1 MTAST
6 DWASVHKK
14 LQAAER
20 IKLEQQIKSG
30 ATPEAAPLTSRP
42 PYEGELTTA
51 PQQTNTASLTGAF
64 GGITLGELI
73 QTRQAVAPKPVEQK
87 LSPEEQRLLTEQ
99 NQARSTASCM
109 FDAMSNSERLT
120 HLSTLAIARGLA
132 APGNRGNQA
141 LIELQ
146 RDMADAQL
154 KLPIAIKRFTSSG
167 PDQFLGFF
175 GRQIEQYRGDLESGR
190 IVRVPY
196 VKELIKSIHES
207 LNIANSATLH
217 GHTGFGKTEI
227 AKIAGREYS
236 NGRDALVVRC
246 YQNMPIQDVMG
257 HKKLSE
263 SDQQRAALV
272 VEQIDAEVT
281 EWERSQGSA
290 VADDQRKE
298 ARAEIAARLCAK
310 GNVTVSEYVLGAAYK
325 AAKEGRVLILDEYNY
340 IPDGMRATLNDILTK
355 RPGEIIHVQEE
366 GSSFAVAEGFGVI
379 KTGNINTSG
388 SKTYNNRLPEDPA
401 QLERGYSKEVKGLPQ
416 QTDGRL
422 DQALSAEENQLFQ
435 IALAALLTK
444 EGAIYAPAAGGDT
457 SPLETVWR
465 LSQFA
470 KITQLAFCGELA
482 EDSPHRFQISG
493 VPADIKVDTM
503 LSQRGLIRVLEA
515 WMNRGYSVPI
525 DNLLYNEIIERT
537 LEPRQKAFFYQ
548 QAKLRGFFRSEDGW
562 PEDPTTTA
570 NWKGNF
576 SITPPS
582 ALAKEPGVQILVTP
596 DEVVQSIFGKAPER
610 TVWPDE
616 FKNVAAEQ
624 QDLGALK
631 LQLETFLEETKKEF
645 NTWKEELG
653 DLCPLT

>member
-1 MTAST
+1 MTTST
-6 DWASVHKK
+6 DWADVNKR
-14 LQAAER
+14 LQAAAR
-20 IKLEQQIKSG
+20 AKLEQQIKSD
-30 ATPEAAPLTSRP
+30 ATPLAPA
-42 PYEGELTTA
+42 TA
-51 PQQTNTASLTGAF
+51 DKPLLTGDF
-64 GGITLGELI
+64 GTLTLGDLI
-73 QTRQAVAPKPVEQK
+73 SARIATAPKPVEQK
-87 LSPEEQRLLTEQ
+87 LTPEEQRLLAEQ
-99 NQARSTASCM
+99 NQARHSAGCM

-120 HLSTLAIARGLA
+120 QQWMLATARALA
-132 APGNRGNQA
+132 TPGNRGSQP
-141 LIELQ
+141 LVEMQ
-146 RDMADAQL
+146 RDLAEAQL
-154 KLPIAIKRFTSSG
+154 KLPTAIKRFTSSG

-175 GRQIEQYRGDLESGR
+175 GRQVEHYRGDLESGR
-190 IVRVPY
+190 IVKVPY
-196 VKELIKSIHES
+196 VNNLIKSIHES

-217 GHTGFGKTEI
+217 GHTGLGKTEI

-236 NGRDALVVRC
+236 NGREALVVRC
-246 YQNMPIQDVMG
+246 YQNMPIQDLMG

-263 SDQQRAALV
+263 SDQQRAALI
-272 VEQIDAEVT
+272 VEQIDTEVT
-281 EWERSQGSA
+281 EWERSQGGA
-290 VADDQRKE
+290 VDTEKSKQ
-298 ARAEIAARLCAK
+298 ARSEIAARLCAK
-310 GNVTVSEYVLGAAYK
+310 GNVTVSEYILGAAYK
-325 AAKEGRVLILDEYNY
+325 AAKEGRVVILDEFNY
-340 IPDGMRATLNDILTK
+340 IPDGMRGTLNDILTK
-355 RPGEIIHVQEE
+355 RPGEIIHVQEDA
-366 GSSFAVAEGFGVI
+366 SSFPVAEGFGVI
-379 KTGNINTSG
+379 KTGNRNLSG
-388 SKTYNNRLPEDPA
+388 SKLYPSILEEGAA
-401 QLERGYSKEVKGLPQ
+401 QAERGYRLEVKGLPQ

-422 DQALSAEENQLFQ
+422 DQALSAEENQLYQ
-435 IALAALLTK
+435 IAIAALLTK

-610 TVWPDE
+610 TVWPEE

-631 LQLETFLEETKKEF
+631 LQLETFLEETKEEF
-645 NTWKEELG
+645 ENWQAELG